1 MYVCV
6 YIYVCHAQ
14 ECNIFLPASCPRARA
29 SCLYALAGT
38 GHGAGC
44 TVIQG
49 LLATTWTVSLAS
61 GTASLAPVMVCLAGT
76 TGYGKPN
83 TSDSKSDIRDGAS
96 GTTGAWHRGK
106 PGTRDGAD

>member
-1 MYVCV
+1 MYVYV
-6 YIYVCHAQ
+6 YIYVCHVQ

-61 GTASLAPVMVCLAGT
+61 GTASLAPVMVRLAGI
-76 TGYGKPN
+76 TGYGKPS
-83 TSDSKSDIRDGAS
+83 TGDSKSGTGDGAS
-96 GTTGAWHRGK
+96 GTTGAWYRGK
-106 PGTRDGAD
+106 PGTRNVAD